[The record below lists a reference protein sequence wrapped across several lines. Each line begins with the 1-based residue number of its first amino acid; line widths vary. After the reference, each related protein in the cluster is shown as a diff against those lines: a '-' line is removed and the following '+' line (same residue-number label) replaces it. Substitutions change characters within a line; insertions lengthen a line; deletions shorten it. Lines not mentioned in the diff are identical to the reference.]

1 MAEGEM
7 IFRNF
12 HEKKE
17 GKNPSVTAWK
27 TQISKASGLSI
38 YLFLLSSPHRFCLRR
53 DKILGEQQIPRA
65 FAVAIPVGPKTG
77 VGAQE
82 GR

>member
-1 MAEGEM
+1 MEDSNIQATG
-7 IFRNF
+7 RVYLSLHLPPHF
-12 HEKKE
+12 H
-17 GKNPSVTAWK
+17 P
-27 TQISKASGLSI
+27 
-38 YLFLLSSPHRFCLRR
+38 PHFCLRR

-65 FAVAIPVGPKTG
+65 FAVAIPAEPKTG